1 MRRSIYVLLVAIVV
15 LGLSACSNNNSG
27 EDLQSK
33 KWNVVATNGESY
45 TAEFGKDTVSF
56 KMGGLTRG
64 FTYSIS
70 DDEISLEA
78 DGEEPIVFEVEK
90 DDDEY
95 FFKATTEAVKDQF
108 GDLTLSPNKD

>member
-1 MRRSIYVLLVAIVV
+1 VRKRIYILLIAIVV
-15 LGLSACSNNNSG
+15 LGLSACSNNSE

-33 KWNVVATNGESY
+33 KWNVDATNGESY

-56 KMGGLTRG
+56 KMGSLTRG
-64 FTYSIS
+64 FTYKIS

-78 DGEEPIVFEVEK
+78 NGEEPIVFEVEK
-90 DDDEY
+90 DGDEY
-95 FFKATTEAVKDQF
+95 FFKATTEAIRDQF